1 MVVKGG
7 KRNEKET
14 ASLVPSGK
22 KKMKQKGGKEEKK
35 WRKNWSLNRGAEMV
49 VKGGKQFKKKTASLK
64 PSGKRKKKQNGETK
78 GIMRSAVPLPASLMS

>member
-7 KRNEKET
+7 KRNEKQT
-14 ASLVPSGK
+14 ASLELSGE

-49 VKGGKQFKKKTASLK
+49 VKGGKQFKKETASLG
-64 PSGKRKKKQNGETK
+64 PSGKRKKKQNGGK
-78 GIMRSAVPLPASLMS
+78 LGQSMGARKW